1 MKDVE
6 MDSSEEKE
14 DRPPYVHHRI
24 LPLAAADVDRTG
36 NSKLRRTGRPEDGVT
51 YEQLWSAMA
60 EV

>member
-1 MKDVE
+1 
-6 MDSSEEKE
+6 MDSSEEEE